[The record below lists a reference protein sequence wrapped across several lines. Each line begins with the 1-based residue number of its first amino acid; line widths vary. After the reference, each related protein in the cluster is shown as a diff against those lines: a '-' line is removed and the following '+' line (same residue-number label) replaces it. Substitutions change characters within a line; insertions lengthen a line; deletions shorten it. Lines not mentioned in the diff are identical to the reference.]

1 MHALSSRSAAHWTKL
16 HTYHPTTPV
25 IQIETVA
32 CHCCTLLSRSIH
44 PSIHRTPVC
53 SSCRS
58 HRSSDGQAHAR
69 MHACDDAYIYAVVNA
84 VVAVVARRAHN
95 RASCLRSA
103 SESETTTTLS
113 TRQVKVPPHPVHAM
127 SCHACIFRG
136 CRAARVFFFQSKND
150 MLQGPRLPKYKGH
163 VANSDM
169 RGIRVKLSI
178 LYI

>member
-44 PSIHRTPVC
+44 PSTVPLSAALHLRID
-53 SSCRS
+53 RS
-58 HRSSDGQAHAR
+58 MGRHT
-69 MHACDDAYIYAVVNA
+69 HACTHVMKHIYAVVNA

-127 SCHACIFRG
+127 QHACIFRG
-136 CRAARVFFFQSKND
+136 CRAARVFFFSKVKMTCCRGRVSQSTKD
-150 MLQGPRLPKYKGH
+150 MLQT
-163 VANSDM
+163 AT
-169 RGIRVKLSI
+169 
-178 LYI
+178 